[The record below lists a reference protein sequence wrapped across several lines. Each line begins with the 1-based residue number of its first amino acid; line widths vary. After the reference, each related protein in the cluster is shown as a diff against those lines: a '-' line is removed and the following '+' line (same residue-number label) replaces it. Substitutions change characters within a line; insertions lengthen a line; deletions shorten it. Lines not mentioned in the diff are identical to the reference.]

1 MSRRPVSSRFPIHSR
16 SVISAFVVSA
26 AALVSSACSSSET
39 APQEPIDLNADPA
52 ACTDADNVAPAERA
66 SGPFTF
72 TDGRGRTITLD
83 EQPTR
88 IIADEESAAA
98 LYSMGI
104 KPAGIWSTTP
114 LSVSPILKCLDL
126 EGVESVG
133 ETWGTVNLEK
143 ALSLEPD
150 LFVGEYNPRFEQFG
164 KLTSAEDSAK
174 GDQLDQ
180 IAPTLGVTLDTTSTT
195 QTIENYQAL
204 GAALGVNQNNDEM
217 TRIKAE
223 FDAAVANFK
232 KVAADHGDV
241 VGMGI
246 WPLEVAYVLEP
257 SADPDFSDYTSWGM
271 NMYKPD
277 TTDDGYW
284 RKFAWETYP
293 TDAADLL
300 FVYHDV
306 SGAANVNLADI
317 GERFPIF
324 QRSPAVSEGQLVL
337 WDYGANKSYP
347 RYTKTINAFADALGK
362 AKNVSGQ

>member
-1 MSRRPVSSRFPIHSR
+1 MSRLLTSSRPGT
-16 SVISAFVVSA
+16 AF
-26 AALVSSACSSSET
+26 AALVVTATVLVSTACSSNEST
-39 APQEPIDLNADPA
+39 TSEPIDLNADPA
-52 ACTDADNVAPAERA
+52 ACTDSDKVAPAERA
-66 SGPFTF
+66 PGPFTF

-83 EQPTR
+83 EQPSR

-114 LSVSPILKCLDL
+114 IAVSPILKCLDL
-126 EGVESVG
+126 TGVESVG

-150 LFVGEYNPRFEQFG
+150 LFVGEYNPRFKQFG
-164 KLTSAEDSAK
+164 KLTSADDSSK

-204 GAALGVNQNNDEM
+204 GTALGVDQNNDEM

-223 FDAAVANFK
+223 FDAAVDNFK
-232 KVAADHGDV
+232 QVAAKRSDIT
-241 VGMGI
+241 GMGV
-246 WPLEVAYVLEP
+246 WPLEVAYVLDP
-257 SADPDFSDYTSWGM
+257 NADPDFSDYTKWGLKM
-271 NMYKPD
+271 FKPD

-284 RKFAWETYP
+284 RKYAWETYP
-293 TDAADLL
+293 TDAADTY

-306 SGAANVNLADI
+306 AGAANVNLADI

-324 QRSPAVSEGQLVL
+324 QRSPAVADGQLVL

-347 RYTKTINAFADALGK
+347 RYTKTINAFAEALDK
-362 AKNVSGQ
+362 AKSVSDH